1 MTQDQLGLAA
11 RLGTLTSAGWLVA
24 AGALI
29 IVAAVVFTLARRTG
43 KANAAA
49 EAAFREISEHPLEIA
64 TMRERASLSAAGNI
78 WILLILLN
86 WLFAAF
92 LWSTSM
98 STLQEAVSVL
108 IWIGGTVTFGL
119 FATLSIERRYTIYRI
134 GTRES

>member
-1 MTQDQLGLAA
+1 MSPDQVGLAA
-11 RLGTLTSAGWLVA
+11 RLGTLTAAGWLVA
-24 AGALI
+24 LGALM
-29 IVAAVVFTLARRTG
+29 IVAAIVYMLARRTG

-49 EAAFREISEHPLEIA
+49 EAAFREISAHPLEIA
-64 TMRERASLSAAGNI
+64 TMRERANLSKPGII
-78 WILLILLN
+78 WILLVLLN

-119 FATLSIERRYTIYRI
+119 FSMLSVERRYTIYRI
-134 GTRES
+134 GTRQS

>member
-1 MTQDQLGLAA
+1 MIKKCNPSWIAA
-11 RLGTLTSAGWLVA
+11 C
-24 AGALI
+24 
-29 IVAAVVFTLARRTG
+29 
-43 KANAAA
+43 KK
-49 EAAFREISEHPLEIA
+49 
-64 TMRERASLSAAGNI
+64 
-78 WILLILLN
+78 LILLN

>member
-1 MTQDQLGLAA
+1 MSPDQLGLAA
-11 RLGTLTSAGWLVA
+11 RLGTLTPAGWLVA
-24 AGALI
+24 IGALV

-49 EAAFREISEHPLEIA
+49 DAAFREISANPLEIA
-64 TMRERASLSAAGNI
+64 TMRERASLSVAGNF
-78 WILLILLN
+78 WILLLLLN

-108 IWIGGTVTFGL
+108 FWIGGTVTFGL
-119 FATLSIERRYTIYRI
+119 FAMLSTERRYTIYRI
-134 GTRES
+134 TTRE